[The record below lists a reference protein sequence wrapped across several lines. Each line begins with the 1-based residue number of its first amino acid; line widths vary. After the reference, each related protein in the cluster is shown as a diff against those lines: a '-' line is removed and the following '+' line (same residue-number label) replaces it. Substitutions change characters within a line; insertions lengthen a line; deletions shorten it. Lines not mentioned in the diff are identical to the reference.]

1 MSEENGTKVP
11 LSRPDDENV
20 APVSEGKGKGKAV
33 AVRDEEEETVPV
45 VDDDEMDDEEEEESG
60 VEDTEVVSEALLF
73 MALVIGY
80 LFAWTLC

>member
-33 AVRDEEEETVPV
+33 AVKDEEEETVPV
-45 VDDDEMDDEEEEESG
+45 VDDDEMDDEEEESG
-60 VEDTEVVSEALLF
+60 VEDTEVVSGALLF
-73 MALVIGY
+73 ML
-80 LFAWTLC
+80 